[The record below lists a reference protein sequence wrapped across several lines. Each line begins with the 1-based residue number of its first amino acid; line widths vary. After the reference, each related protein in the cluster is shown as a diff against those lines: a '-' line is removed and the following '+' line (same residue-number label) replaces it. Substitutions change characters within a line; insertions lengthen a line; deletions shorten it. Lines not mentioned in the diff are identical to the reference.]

1 MSVLAKLLHRNT
13 TFLLFVL
20 GLGVGSEASLRSPQL
35 KLVGHAITNEA
46 GHL

>member
-20 GLGVGSEASLRSPQL
+20 GLGGGQRS
-35 KLVGHAITNEA
+35 KFEVSAVETGRTRYYK
-46 GHL
+46 